1 MSSRRNGMRKQVLKA
16 KEGPLELRRE
26 EGKDNPPV
34 REAEGKRKGS
44 CLLYTS
50 DAADE
55 ERLV

>member
-1 MSSRRNGMRKQVLKA
+1 MRKQVLKA

-44 CLLYTS
+44 DRLPGGTALLS
-50 DAADE
+50 P
-55 ERLV
+55 LS

>member
-44 CLLYTS
+44 DRLPGGTSLLS
-50 DAADE
+50 P
-55 ERLV
+55 LS